1 MYPLLEFLSTLPQF
15 HADRARSEVVHIG
28 TGCILS
34 SRDSYGPD
42 VDPVLLARWPGQ
54 PLGDARTIDG
64 LDAVN
69 FYMRQARSMG
79 AEVGLLNRAIGV
91 LDRSMGG
98 ETLFSKSIYVSPA
111 RATDD
116 GS

>member
-1 MYPLLEFLSTLPQF
+1 M
-15 HADRARSEVVHIG
+15 
-28 TGCILS
+28 
-34 SRDSYGPD
+34 
-42 VDPVLLARWPGQ
+42 
-54 PLGDARTIDG
+54 
-64 LDAVN
+64 N
-69 FYMRQARSMG
+69 FYMREARTMG
-79 AEVGLLNRAIGV
+79 AEIGLLNRAIGV